1 MTSFDE
7 LLNNKPTLEW
17 KERMD
22 EEDDIF
28 TEENIRAADQVLN
41 HYMTRLKALT
51 NPSQEEV
58 MECVEEVVISLNEL
72 NEKYDYFIETE
83 EREELC
89 EFIDEAAQL
98 AGVHSDEDITEEWR
112 EW

>member
-28 TEENIRAADQVLN
+28 TEENIRAADQVIN
-41 HYMTRLKALT
+41 HYTTRLQALS

-72 NEKYDYFIETE
+72 NEKYDYFIETL

-89 EFIDEAAQL
+89 EFIDEAARI
-98 AGVHSDEDITEEWR
+98 AGVDSEEDITEEWR